1 MPLPLEKRN
10 KQIHIYKPSK
20 HNFMKTRLLSLC
32 LLLAFCFSTQIQA
45 QVMAPPLKKPTNF
58 IEGKFIKAS
67 DEFSPTGRRT
77 RTLVDGKQEPKWLTN
92 LPCDS
97 SIYKFKMYAPDGG
110 STYWYSTA
118 FFSDLT
124 GRFVGNKVTTIKT
137 YVPNGG
143 YDLSVYIMDNNTG
156 ETLWSAYVGNGYPS
170 DVMIDVPCDWV
181 VDKPRDILV
190 GYSIVY
196 DEGLSEVYLGIVPCF
211 RNYSWLIQSTD
222 PDYTQGKVY
231 NYSNYYM
238 VLKGYT
244 YYFGLPFYLVT
255 EGDAGLN
262 ENGIEISGISHS
274 RVFMGEKADFTTTFV
289 NYGCTPIKSAEFE
302 CRLGENTSVYEHNQ
316 PVPYLGSGSFE
327 TKISTDKIA
336 TRLPLSVMLKS
347 LNGEAPAEEIKE
359 VGSITTVDP
368 KQSPERTVVMEEYTG
383 TWCGWC
389 PRGMVAIDVLS
400 EEYGNKFIPIAI
412 HSGDNMEDAS
422 FGGIASNFSTGSFP
436 SSTLNRVIT
445 CDPYHGTSGG
455 DMGVDNDVN
464 KIFGRPTEATLS
476 IDDLNISEDLTK
488 INITTSATFNITC
501 TETPYAVS
509 YVLTEDGITATQTN
523 YFAIYPGDYADNP
536 YLGDLT
542 KLKQYYKAT
551 FNHVGRAVY
560 GTYGVEGSLS
570 GAITLG
576 ETKTHSYEIT
586 VPENIKNIH
595 NVHIVAMLV
604 DTYTGEIIN
613 ASSRKLA
620 DITGIKSVSGNAE
633 AASIEVGAGSLNI
646 SANNAVAT
654 VYTTDGRTVVSRRV
668 NGNIGLHL
676 PAGSYIVRVEDGQN
690 ATVKKVQF

>member
-1 MPLPLEKRN
+1 
-10 KQIHIYKPSK
+10 
-20 HNFMKTRLLSLC
+20 MKTQLLSFW
-32 LLLAFCFSTQIQA
+32 LLLALGFSTLAQA
-45 QVMAPPLKKPTNF
+45 QVAPPNLPKPEKF
-58 IEGKFIKAS
+58 IDGKFIKAS
-67 DEFSPTGRRT
+67 GEFSPTGKRSRS
-77 RTLVDGKQEPKWLTN
+77 LIDGAQEPKWLTN

-118 FFSDLT
+118 IFKDLT

-137 YVPNGG
+137 YVPAGG
-143 YDLSVYIMDNNTG
+143 FDLSVYIMDNETG
-156 ETLWSAYVGNGYPS
+156 ETLWSAYVGNGYLS
-170 DVMIDVPCDWV
+170 EVMIDVPCDWV
-181 VDKPRDILV
+181 IDKPREILV

-196 DEGLSEVYLGIVPCF
+196 DDGLSEVYLGIVPCF
-211 RNYSWLIQSTD
+211 RNYTWLIQSTD

-238 VLKGYT
+238 MLKGYT

-255 EGDAGLN
+255 EGDAGLKD
-262 ENGIEISGISHS
+262 NGIEINGVSHN

-289 NYGCTPIKSAEFE
+289 NYGCTPIKSAQFE

-316 PVPYLGSGSFE
+316 PVPFLGSGSFE
-327 TKISTDKIA
+327 TKISTDETA
-336 TRLPLSVMLKS
+336 VRLPLSVTLKS
-347 LNGEAPAEEIKE
+347 LNGEVPAEEIKE

-389 PRGMVAIDVLS
+389 PRGLVAIDVLS
-400 EEYGNKFIPIAI
+400 EEYGDKFIPIAI

-422 FGGIASNFSTGSFP
+422 FGGVAGNFSTGSFP
-436 SSTLNRVIT
+436 SSTINRVIT
-445 CDPYHGTSGG
+445 CDPYYGTAGG

-464 KIFGRPTEATLS
+464 KIFGRPTEATFS
-476 IDDLNISEDLTK
+476 IDDLSISEDLTK

-501 TETPYAVS
+501 AETPYAVS
-509 YVLTEDGITATQTN
+509 YVLTEDGLTAAQTN
-523 YFAIYPGDYADNP
+523 YFAVYSSEYASNP
-536 YLGDLT
+536 YLGHLT
-542 KLKQYYKAT
+542 KLGQYYKAT
-551 FNHVGRAVY
+551 FDHVGRAVY

-570 GAITLG
+570 GTVTPG

-620 DITGIKSVSGNAE
+620 EVTGIKSVSGNA
-633 AASIEVGAGSLNI
+633 AAATIEVGAGSLNI
-646 SANNAVAT
+646 SAHNAVAT
-654 VYTTDGRTVVSRRV
+654 IYTPDGRTVVSRRV
-668 NGNIGLHL
+668 DGNIGLHL
-676 PAGSYIVRVEDGQN
+676 PAGSYIVRVDDGSN
-690 ATVKKVQF
+690 TTVKKVQF